1 MNAFNDFAS
10 LTAAQLGEGIRWTQD
25 GSEFNYSRDTA
36 RRVWDAYYVPH
47 IKGWYES
54 RTYNQ
59 DGIKSG
65 RLMAYI
71 GSSAGA
77 GFFPQV
83 VIEDEKQSHPIA
95 CGSYAY
101 PVFQGGTPYMGQ
113 RGSNMAVFSTDE
125 SHQQAAVRF
134 LKWFTEPEQNI
145 RFAVAT
151 GYLPVQEK
159 ALESVS
165 DWWPMW
171 KAGTMSRQWRRASR
185 HHLMPWKTI
194 MYMSAKPFR
203 GLMTWTR
210 YFHIP
215 GELYERGFGNPEAA
229 DGKR

>member
-1 MNAFNDFAS
+1 MLKTWEGLAQAAGMYYEWSGGSPFLGMNAFNDFAS

-83 VIEDEKQSHPIA
+83 VIEDEKQSHPSPAAAMPIL
-95 CGSYAY
+95 
-101 PVFQGGTPYMGQ
+101 FF
-113 RGSNMAVFSTDE
+113 R
-125 SHQQAAVRF
+125 AVRLIWDRGGPTWRCF
-134 LKWFTEPEQNI
+134 PRMRVTSRPRSGSLNGSLSRSRIYALQWLQDICQCRRRRWNPYQ
-145 RFAVAT
+145 T
-151 GYLPVQEK
+151 GGPC
-159 ALESVS
+159 
-165 DWWPMW
+165 
-171 KAGTMSRQWRRASR
+171 G
-185 HHLMPWKTI
+185 
-194 MYMSAKPFR
+194 KP
-203 GLMTWTR
+203 GQC
-210 YFHIP
+210 P
-215 GELYERGFGNPEAA
+215 GSGEEHP
-229 DGKR
+229 DIT